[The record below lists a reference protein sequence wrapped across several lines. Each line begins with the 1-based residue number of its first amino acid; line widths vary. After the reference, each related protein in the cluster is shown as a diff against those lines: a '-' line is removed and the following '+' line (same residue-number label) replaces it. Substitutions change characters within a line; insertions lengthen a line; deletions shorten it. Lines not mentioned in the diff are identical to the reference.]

1 MSRILHRSGAIPPVA
16 VRGEGIFLH
25 TEGGRAI
32 IDASGGAAVA
42 CLGHGNARVAE
53 AIGRQASGM
62 AYAHTGTFSNQ
73 PAEDLA
79 EMILGDEPGGLTRA
93 WFCSSGSEGNEAA
106 IKLARQYFLEIGQ
119 AGRIRT
125 IARRQSYHGT
135 TLGALAAGGNMMR
148 RAYYEPILS
157 QTHSLVSPCFGY
169 RFQHDGESDAQYL
182 DRLIEELDGEFQ
194 RVGPETVM
202 AFLAEPVVGA
212 TTGCVA
218 ALPGYFQRVR
228 AVCDRYGALLILD
241 EVMCGMGRTGTMHA
255 WEQEGVTPDIQVIAK
270 GLGGGY
276 QPIGGILIADRI
288 VRALTQGSG
297 GFLHGQTYQAHP
309 VACAAALEVQRI
321 IREDDLVANVGAM
334 GRRLEAAL
342 QDRFGNHRHVGDIRG
357 RGLFWALEFVTD
369 RAGKGVFDP
378 ALKLNERVKAEG
390 MARGLATY
398 PMGGTIDGKRGDHVI
413 VAPPYIAGPGD
424 IDTIVERLGDAVDA
438 AFRSL

>member
-1 MSRILHRSGAIPPVA
+1 MTHVLHRSGAIPPIA
-16 VRGEGIFLH
+16 VRGEGIYLY
-25 TEGGRAI
+25 TEDGRAI

-42 CLGHGNARVAE
+42 CLGHGNRRVAE
-53 AIGRQASGM
+53 AIGRQATTM

-79 EMILGDEPGGLTRA
+79 DIILQDEPGGLTRA

-119 AGRIRT
+119 PQRTRT

-148 RAYYEPILS
+148 RAHYEPILS
-157 QTHSLVSPCFGY
+157 QAHSLVSPCFAY
-169 RFQHDGESDAQYL
+169 RFQNPGETDAQYL
-182 DRLIEELDGEFQ
+182 DRLTDELDAEFQ
-194 RVGPETVM
+194 RLGPDTVM

-212 TTGCVA
+212 TTGCVT
-218 ALPGYFQRVR
+218 ALPNYFQRVR
-228 AVCDRYGALLILD
+228 AICDRYGALLILD

-255 WEQEGVTPDIQVIAK
+255 WQQEHITPDIQVIAK

-276 QPIGGILIADRI
+276 QPIGGILITDRI
-288 VRALTQGSG
+288 VKALADGSG

-321 IREDDLVANVGAM
+321 IREDNLVANVQKM
-334 GRRLEAAL
+334 GQRLETAL
-342 QDRFGNHRHVGDIRG
+342 HERFGNHRHVGDIRG

-369 RAGKGVFDP
+369 RATKQVFNP
-378 ALKLNERVKAEG
+378 TLKLNERIKAEG

-398 PMGGTIDGKRGDHVI
+398 PMGGTIDGTQGDHVI
-413 VAPPYIAGPGD
+413 VAPPYIATASD
-424 IDTIVERLGDAVDA
+424 IDTIVDRFGDAVDA
-438 AFRSL
+438 ALAGL

>member
-1 MSRILHRSGAIPPVA
+1 MSRVLHRSGAIPPVA
-16 VRGEGIFLH
+16 VRGEGIYLYTQDGH
-25 TEGGRAI
+25 AV
-32 IDASGGAAVA
+32 IDGSGGAAVA
-42 CLGHGNARVAE
+42 CLGHGNCRVAD
-53 AIGRQASGM
+53 AIGRQAAAM
-62 AYAHTGTFSNQ
+62 AYSHTGTFSNQ

-79 EMILGDEPGGLTRA
+79 EIILRDEPGGLTRA

-106 IKLARQYFLEIGQ
+106 IKLARQYFMEIGQ
-119 AGRIRT
+119 PRRTRT

-148 RAYYEPILS
+148 RAFYEPILS

-169 RFQHDGESDAQYL
+169 RFKQDGETDAQYL
-182 DRLIEELDGEFQ
+182 DRLIDELDAEFQ
-194 RVGPETVM
+194 RLGPDTVM

-218 ALPGYFQRVR
+218 ALPGYFPRVR
-228 AVCDRYGALLILD
+228 QVCDRYGALLILD

-255 WEQEGVTPDIQVIAK
+255 WQQEDVTPDIQVIAK

-276 QPIGGILIADRI
+276 QPIGGILIHQRI
-288 VRALTQGSG
+288 VQALADGSG

-321 IREDDLVANVGAM
+321 MQEDSLVENVQAM
-334 GRRLEAAL
+334 GRRLETAL
-342 QDRFGNHRHVGDIRG
+342 QERFGNHRHVGDIRG

-369 RAGKGVFDP
+369 RATKAVFDP

-390 MARGLATY
+390 IARGVATY
-398 PMGGTIDGKRGDHVI
+398 PMAGTIDGRLGDHVI
-413 VAPPYIAGPGD
+413 VAPPYIVSAGD
-424 IDTIVERLGDAVDA
+424 IDTIVDRLGAAVDA
-438 AFRSL
+438 ALAGL